1 MLSAYCIGNSA
12 GPFMWQAQ
20 YRPRYALAFFNCGL
34 KLMHTQQSRPL
45 DCHWN
50 LLRLLH
56 VSSFD
61 YQMAVEP

>member
-1 MLSAYCIGNSA
+1 
-12 GPFMWQAQ
+12 
-20 YRPRYALAFFNCGL
+20 
-34 KLMHTQQSRPL
+34 MHTQQSRPL